1 MEKGN
6 ALVALGGDSGNT
18 VPKYD
23 VTPAEIA
30 VLRVIHGDDA
40 VFDIE
45 KTGDI
50 NRTNRQELS
59 RLTEVYGQRQPNGN
73 SAAPAV
79 SALFPGAAARVFE
92 SFDELELDES
102 LFKPIRRDTPRA
114 EAKQAQEPAQTD
126 GLDGMSVKQL
136 EALAAERGVDLTGK
150 RKKAEIIE
158 AIEAADVPQEPPQ
171 DAGDDDDEDG
181 IGEMND
187 AGGASNNVLE

>member
-45 KTGDI
+45 KTGEID
-50 NRTNRQELS
+50 RTNRQELA

-102 LFKPIRRDTPRA
+102 LFKPVRRDTAKA
-114 EAKQAQEPAQTD
+114 EAKATQDPAQQD
-126 GLDGMSVKQL
+126 GLDAMSVKQL

-158 AIEAADVPQEPPQ
+158 ALEAADVKEPAR
-171 DAGDDDDEDG
+171 DGNGGDEDDEDG

-187 AGGASNNVLE
+187 DGSSNKVFE

>member
-23 VTPAEIA
+23 VTPAEVA

-45 KTGDI
+45 KTGKID
-50 NRTNRQELS
+50 RTNRQELS

-102 LFKPIRRDTPRA
+102 LFKPVRRDTPKA
-114 EAKQAQEPAQTD
+114 EAKATQEPAQD

-158 AIEAADVPQEPPQ
+158 ALEAAASQEPAQ
-171 DAGDDDDEDG
+171 GGNDDEDDDG

-187 AGGASNNVLE
+187 AGGSSNNVLE

>member
-45 KTGDI
+45 KTGTID
-50 NRTNRQELS
+50 RTNRQELA

-102 LFKPIRRDTPRA
+102 LFKPIRRDTAKA
-114 EAKQAQEPAQTD
+114 EAKSTQEPAQD
-126 GLDGMSVKQL
+126 GRDAMSVKQL

-158 AIEAADVPQEPPQ
+158 AIEAAASQEPPQ
-171 DAGDDDDEDG
+171 GGNDDEDDDG

-187 AGGASNNVLE
+187 AGGSSNNVLE

>member
-23 VTPAEIA
+23 VTPAEVA

-45 KTGDI
+45 KTGKID
-50 NRTNRQELS
+50 RTNRQELS

-102 LFKPIRRDTPRA
+102 LFKPARRDTPKA
-114 EAKQAQEPAQTD
+114 EAKATQEPAQD
-126 GLDGMSVKQL
+126 GLDAMSVKQL

-158 AIEAADVPQEPPQ
+158 ALEAADAKEPAQ
-171 DAGDDDDEDG
+171 DANSGDEDDEDG

-187 AGGASNNVLE
+187 DGSSNKVFE

>member
-23 VTPAEIA
+23 VTPAEVA

-45 KTGDI
+45 KTGKID
-50 NRTNRQELS
+50 RTNRQELS

-102 LFKPIRRDTPRA
+102 LFKPVRRDTPK
-114 EAKQAQEPAQTD
+114 AKATQEPAQD
-126 GLDGMSVKQL
+126 GLDAMSVKQL

-158 AIEAADVPQEPPQ
+158 ALEAADVKEPSQ
-171 DAGDDDDEDG
+171 GGNDDEDDDG

-187 AGGASNNVLE
+187 AGGSSNNVLE

>member
-40 VFDIE
+40 VYDIE
-45 KTGDI
+45 KTGTV
-50 NRTNRQELS
+50 NRTNRAELS

-102 LFKPIRRDTPRA
+102 LFKPVRRDAPKA
-114 EAKQAQEPAQTD
+114 EAKPTQEPAQD
-126 GLDGMSVKQL
+126 GLDSKSVKQL
-136 EALAAERGVDLTGK
+136 EALAAERGIDLTGK
-150 RKKAEIIE
+150 RKKPDIIE
-158 AIEAADVPQEPPQ
+158 AIEAAAASSEPPQ
-171 DAGDDDDEDG
+171 GGNDDDEDDDG

-187 AGGASNNVLE
+187 AGGSSNNVLE